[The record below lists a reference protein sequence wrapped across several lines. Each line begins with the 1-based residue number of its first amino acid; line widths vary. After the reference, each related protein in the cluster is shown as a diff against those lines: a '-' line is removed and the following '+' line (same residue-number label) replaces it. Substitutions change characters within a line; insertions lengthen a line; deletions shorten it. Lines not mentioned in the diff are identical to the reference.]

1 MGALSPAVER
11 TLDEMVP
18 PRPKPDRWA
27 AIVADADIEAGRQR
41 KRRWL
46 IGAVPALGLVA
57 AAVAIALAW
66 PFGGGPGGSILER
79 AAAAIGDGPVLH
91 VVVRSGRDGTL
102 INLENGRRSQLHG
115 EEEFWFDP
123 QRGIHQVS
131 LFGGVPKSDSFYP
144 PGRVSYLDKTLS
156 VLAKGYRRALED
168 GSARVIGKGIV
179 DGEAVYWIR
188 VDTQML
194 PDVADNKLHEWAHDV
209 AVSQSSFE
217 PVATRETRDGTISPD
232 GISTIESIE
241 TLPKG
246 AGNFTRL
253 TPDRN
258 GTAMVSDGPGEK
270 LTRAQA
276 VELLGGRAVWAGTSV
291 AGLKLVAISKEER
304 AEDYDPQ
311 TKTWAKRYFSV
322 MFSYGAAQGFGGL
335 GGPATANSVQ
345 LSESPTLDFVFQRGL
360 TFPPEGSVLVMSGRL
375 AVMQRNGFYISI
387 EASDDDLL
395 LATARALEP
404 LPKS

>member
-1 MGALSPAVER
+1 MRALDPTVAR

-18 PRPKPDRWA
+18 LRPKPDRWA
-27 AIVADADIEAGRQR
+27 AIVADADVGVGRR
-41 KRRWL
+41 RRRRWL
-46 IGAVPALGLVA
+46 IGVIPALGLAA
-57 AAVAIALAW
+57 AAVAVALVW

-91 VVVRSGRDGTL
+91 VIVRSGWGGTL
-102 INLENGRRSQLHG
+102 INLESGKRSQLHG
-115 EEEFWFDP
+115 EEEMWFDP

-131 LFGGVPKSDSFYP
+131 LFGGVPQGDALYP
-144 PGRVSYLDKTLS
+144 PGRVSYLDKTLG

-168 GSARVIGKGIV
+168 GSARVIGKGVV
-179 DGEAVYWIR
+179 DSEAVYWIR

-209 AVSQSSFE
+209 AVSQRSFE
-217 PVATRETRDGTISPD
+217 PVATRETRDGAISPD

-246 AGNFTRL
+246 GGNFTRM

-258 GTAMVSDGPGEK
+258 GTAMTRDGLGTK

-276 VELLGGRAVWAGTSV
+276 NELLRSRAVWAGTSV
-291 AGLKLVAISKEER
+291 AGLDLVAISKEDR
-304 AEDYDPQ
+304 AEGYDPQ

-322 MFSYGAAQGFGGL
+322 TFSYGALAMPGHAAPGS
-335 GGPATANSVQ
+335 SVQ
-345 LSESPTLDFVFQRGL
+345 VSESPTLDFGFQRGVIGYS
-360 TFPPEGSVLVMSGRL
+360 PPEGSVLIVGGRIGL
-375 AVMQRNGFYISI
+375 MQLNGVYLSL
-387 EASDDDLL
+387 EASSDELL

-404 LPKS
+404 VPAG